1 MAKSRKNR
9 GGSVLA
15 DLIIPAVF
23 VYANNNV
30 KKSKNLKKT
39 YKTGKRKS
47 IKNKTRFRKR
57 K

>member
-1 MAKSRKNR
+1 MAKSQKNI

-30 KKSKNLKKT
+30 KKSKKSKTIKK
-39 YKTGKRKS
+39 GKRKS

>member
-1 MAKSRKNR
+1 MAKSQKNR

-23 VYANNNV
+23 VYANNNA
-30 KKSKNLKKT
+30 KKSKLKKT
-39 YKTGKRKS
+39 YKIGKRKS

>member
-1 MAKSRKNR
+1 MAKSQKSR